1 MAVVDQSPSAVG
13 LQFFSGIKKQDLVP
27 FVCAGVKPGERIEF
41 LWLPDG
47 RAMLKAARSPGTI
60 AGFVSLLAG
69 RSLKVAS
76 IEEIG
81 AAAAQGWANR
91 S

>member
-1 MAVVDQSPSAVG
+1 
-13 LQFFSGIKKQDLVP
+13 
-27 FVCAGVKPGERIEF
+27 
-41 LWLPDG
+41 
-47 RAMLKAARSPGTI
+47 MLKAARSPGTI